1 MSLQEP
7 APEVTRLRRG
17 ECWRASEVEVFQEES
32 TPLEGVSGQSLDIM
46 FTLERSAPGKLA
58 HAWP

>member
-1 MSLQEP
+1 MQEP

-46 FTLERSAPGKLA
+46 FTLER
-58 HAWP
+58 